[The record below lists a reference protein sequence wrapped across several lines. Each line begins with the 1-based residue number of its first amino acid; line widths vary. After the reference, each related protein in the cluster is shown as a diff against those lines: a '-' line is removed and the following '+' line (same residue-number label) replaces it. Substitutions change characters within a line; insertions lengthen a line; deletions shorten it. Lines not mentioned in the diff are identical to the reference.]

1 MKVKGSL
8 YWIYSFISGCKGKML
23 VAILLAV
30 IGVLCGMAPYFALAG
45 ILSGLIQNTLTA
57 ERIFCYVGI
66 AVLGETLKMLF
77 NTVSSLKAHRVAYHI
92 LGNIRCKLAEKMMR
106 VPMGVM
112 VDTPSGKLKAMVV
125 DTVDKL
131 EQPLAHML
139 PEITANVFTP
149 LCIIILLFILD
160 WRMALACM
168 IVIPIGVL
176 LLMGQM
182 KDYKNRSDRYIEA
195 SSNMDSSLVEYVN
208 GIEVIKTFSQT
219 GKSFQKFSD
228 SVKNYHDTTLDWWKN
243 TWLYSALGLT
253 VIPATLVGGI
263 PVGAYL
269 LMQGSISFS
278 IYITCLILSLGIA
291 GPLIQATY
299 YADNF
304 AVVDAS
310 IRQVG
315 NFLDEQELVRPS
327 KEVLLT
333 DDGFHFEH
341 VSFGYDKKEVLHDIT
356 FSPVPGGKTAIVG
369 PSGSGKSTITKLM
382 AGFWD
387 VTSGHIIY
395 GCQDIRNIPTSQ
407 LMKHIS
413 FVSQDNFLFNISI
426 KENIRMGNPCAT
438 DEEVLAAVDGEMCAE
453 QAEKLRIIRSHMDG
467 LELCKANLM
476 SLILSTAEKYIPE
489 VDLVST
495 VPGLTAYSAIAVIGE
510 LGVDMSVFPTSK
522 HLCSWAGL
530 APQND
535 QSAGK
540 KKTTRIS
547 RAGVYIK
554 PLLVQCALA
563 AIKSKNK
570 HPEIVNRYNAL
581 RKRRGHKK
589 AVIAIARILLT
600 AIYNI
605 LKKREPYNPELY
617 RNSDTTPEHRNV
629 TIEEAVFI
637 LQRQGYIVSSP
648 TSVG

>member
-168 IVIPIGVL
+168 IVI
-176 LLMGQM
+176 
-182 KDYKNRSDRYIEA
+182 
-195 SSNMDSSLVEYVN
+195 
-208 GIEVIKTFSQT
+208 
-219 GKSFQKFSD
+219 
-228 SVKNYHDTTLDWWKN
+228 
-243 TWLYSALGLT
+243 
-253 VIPATLVGGI
+253 
-263 PVGAYL
+263 
-269 LMQGSISFS
+269 
-278 IYITCLILSLGIA
+278 TCLILSLGIA

-438 DEEVLAAVDGEMCAE
+438 DEEVLAAAKAARCDEFIRKMEYGYDTLVGDAGGKLSGGER
-453 QAEKLRIIRSHMDG
+453 QRI
-467 LELCKANLM
+467 
-476 SLILSTAEKYIPE
+476 T
-489 VDLVST
+489 
-495 VPGLTAYSAIAVIGE
+495 
-510 LGVDMSVFPTSK
+510 
-522 HLCSWAGL
+522 
-530 APQND
+530 
-535 QSAGK
+535 
-540 KKTTRIS
+540 
-547 RAGVYIK
+547 
-554 PLLVQCALA
+554 
-563 AIKSKNK
+563 
-570 HPEIVNRYNAL
+570 
-581 RKRRGHKK
+581 
-589 AVIAIARILLT
+589 IAR
-600 AIYNI
+600 AI
-605 LKKREPYNPELY
+605 LKPADVVILDEASAYADPENEVY
-617 RNSDTTPEHRNV
+617 
-629 TIEEAVFI
+629 IEEAINELVKDKTLIVVAHRLETIENSDKIVVVDQGKIVAEGTQSELLKNCALYKRLWNETI
-637 LQRQGYIVSSP
+637 L
-648 TSVG
+648 TSERKRGECNA